1 MHMKTL
7 LILLVLALAT
17 IFALVCVLL
26 TRGRAPS
33 TCQHQ
38 PPEQEDTDD
47 GQSLVFADLTPE
59 EMVQVVRY
67 LQGNLGVQLVDAS
80 RAKPSDNCIASVDL
94 QVPAKAEVLRFLD
107 GGGARPPRE
116 ALAVLYF
123 GNQPDPNV
131 TEYVVGPLPTPA
143 YHRDVTVQKY
153 GGKVPYYRRPTL
165 AVEYKQIA
173 GFLKSQVFPT
183 APSFMRQVMEYDG
196 ASLAALT
203 AAPRGFQ
210 SGDRITWFVLFQ
222 NVSGFFVHP
231 VGLEVL
237 VDHSSLDIS
246 QWAVSRVFYNG
257 QYYRDMVQL
266 ESAYVQGRISVQKVR
281 KAPRDGDFS
290 SMKPRAPSAALFPLQ
305 YEPQGPRYSVRNN
318 HVLFQAWSFAFGMS
332 VNTGLRLFDVRHKGE
347 RVAYE
352 ISVQEALSVY
362 GSNCPGGM
370 STRYMDGSFGIGRYT
385 SPLVRGVDCP
395 YLATYLDVHYLARS
409 QVSRI
414 SKSAL
419 CIFEQNLGSP
429 LRRHYSNL
437 QSLYYGG
444 LVNSALVV
452 RSIATVGNYDYVWD
466 FIFYQNGAIE
476 GKVQATGYASSSFL
490 HGDGLRYG
498 NRVWEHTLGTIH
510 THSINYKV
518 DLDVG
523 AEKPISS
530 LGSESG
536 TGSPAGFL
544 SVSGVGRKQAELAG
558 TCDLL
563 SDSHVSSRLPP
574 HLTSNAFTPTG
585 WSSWRAGG
593 MDWGVPGL
601 CEEDRGRRW
610 HQALQVLRVRLGT
623 EPGAAWAAA
632 LGHLLLGAGCRGIA
646 DDGGA
651 VARGAV
657 VLCLV
662 LLRMEERRPCGVCC
676 LPSFC
681 PVGLREGEHPSAP
694 SLRAS
699 LDCSPLRKR
708 GKKNKPNQTQPL
720 LSASHWE
727 DPAAGNPP
735 CQTVGTLSGSADMNV
750 KTALILLILA
760 LATIFALVCVLLT
773 RGRAPST
780 CQHQPPEQEDT
791 DDGQSLVFA
800 DLTPEEMVQVVRYL
814 QGNLGVQLVDASRA
828 KPSDNCIAS
837 VDLQV
842 PAKAEVLRFLD
853 GGGARPPRE
862 ALAVLYFGN
871 QPDPNITEYV
881 VGPLPTPAYHR
892 DVTVQKYR
900 GKVPYH
906 RRPVTGKEYVDINA
920 LIQRE
925 LRKAPRFLAT
935 CCESDGTD
943 LAILTTAPR
952 GFKSGDRATWFVLF
966 HSVAGTGYY
975 LLPVGLEVLVE
986 HRDLRVSHWQLR
998 QVFYNGRYF
1007 ASMGVLEEAFVASLL
1022 EVVRIPKPQ
1031 AEAVLGSMR
1040 PQRPPGS
1047 PGPLQYEPQG
1057 PRYSIR
1063 GNRVTFQGW
1072 SIAFGMNPNSG
1083 PRLFDIRYRGERIV
1097 YELSLQEAL
1106 ALYGSNCPGG
1116 MLTRYL
1122 DGSFGIGRFAYELVR
1137 GLDCPYTATYVDRH
1151 YLAESETPKTNQN
1164 SLCIFEHDAA
1174 LPLRRH
1180 FSDSQSLYY
1189 GGLRKNTLV
1198 IRAISTLIN
1207 YDYIWDFMF
1216 HSSGAVEVRVHATG
1230 YISSSFLHGRGT
1242 DYGNRVGP
1250 HTLGTMHLHHIHY
1263 KVDLDVDG
1271 QLNSLE
1277 TQDMAYKIMKEPWSM
1292 QNTIEQLY
1300 LRRER
1305 LEREDEAAFL
1315 LNTPMPRYLSFASPN
1330 PNKWGHPR
1338 SYRIQITSFAG
1349 EHLPASSPMERSIS
1363 WGRYQLAVT
1372 RRKEEEPTST
1382 SIYNQN
1388 DPWTPTVAFADFI
1401 DNETITNEDLVAWI
1415 SVGFLHVPHAE
1426 DVPNT
1431 VTVGNGVGF
1440 FLRPYNYFDEDPSA
1454 DSPDSIYFSSEQD
1467 ARACGANPLA
1477 CLPPAAACA
1486 PHLPP
1491 FRYGGFL
1498 NLSLALPP
1506 GGL

>member
-1 MHMKTL
+1 MHMKTVL
-7 LILLVLALAT
+7 LLLVLALAT

-38 PPEQEDTDD
+38 PREQEDTDD

-80 RAKPSDNCIASVDL
+80 RAKPSDNCIASVDV

-153 GGKVPYYRRPTL
+153 GGKVPYHRRPTL
-165 AVEYKQIA
+165 AVEYKQMA

-183 APSFMRQVMEYDG
+183 APSFMHQVMEYDG

-246 QWAVSRVFYNG
+246 RWAVNRVFYNG

-266 ESAYVQGRISVQKVR
+266 ESAYVQGRISVEKVR

-305 YEPQGPRYSVRNN
+305 YEPQGPRYSIRNN
-318 HVLFQAWSFAFGMS
+318 HVLFQAWSFAFGVS
-332 VNTGLRLFDVRHKGE
+332 VNTGLRLFDIRHKGE

-352 ISVQEALSVY
+352 IGIQEALSVY

-395 YLATYLDVHYLARS
+395 YLATYLDVHYLAHS
-409 QVSRI
+409 HVSRI
-414 SKSAL
+414 SKNAL

-498 NRVWEHTLGTIH
+498 NRIWEHTLGTIH

-523 AEKPISS
+523 GRSGSSYNVCHYTVSFATGMARQTGRHSPVCRAEGVSLFFLRLMLALAFLKGVKWTTISGKPFSAVGDVLLPPHVG
-530 LGSESG
+530 LGTVG
-536 TGSPAGFL
+536 PALQKLVAMQEQPPHTMLL
-544 SVSGVGRKQAELAG
+544 SKDPVCWSGVGMAGWGQMCPVSHPAASALPGAAASGTYSRCCSRTPCPVSALREMNPKLPYVLLAG
-558 TCDLL
+558 AAVIIFILSCMLL
-563 SDSHVSSRLPP
+563 S
-574 HLTSNAFTPTG
+574 
-585 WSSWRAGG
+585 
-593 MDWGVPGL
+593 
-601 CEEDRGRRW
+601 RGRRSPSCES
-610 HQALQVLRVRLGT
+610 QPR
-623 EPGAAWAAA
+623 
-632 LGHLLLGAGCRGIA
+632 I
-646 DDGGA
+646 
-651 VARGAV
+651 
-657 VLCLV
+657 
-662 LLRMEERRPCGVCC
+662 MEKMGFR
-676 LPSFC
+676 S
-681 PVGLREGEHPSAP
+681 
-694 SLRAS
+694 
-699 LDCSPLRKR
+699 
-708 GKKNKPNQTQPL
+708 
-720 LSASHWE
+720 
-727 DPAAGNPP
+727 
-735 CQTVGTLSGSADMNV
+735 
-750 KTALILLILA
+750 
-760 LATIFALVCVLLT
+760 
-773 RGRAPST
+773 
-780 CQHQPPEQEDT
+780 
-791 DDGQSLVFA
+791 QSLVFA

-837 VDLQV
+837 VDVQV

-871 QPDPNITEYV
+871 QPDPNVTEYV

-892 DVTVQKYR
+892 DVTVQKYG

-906 RRPVTGKEYVDINA
+906 RRPMLGSEYEQVGAFLETVAFAAAPTFLKEVFEY
-920 LIQRE
+920 
-925 LRKAPRFLAT
+925 
-935 CCESDGTD
+935 DGTNV
-943 LAILTTAPR
+943 AFQTTAPH
-952 GFKSGDRATWFVLF
+952 GFQSGDRKSWFIVF
-966 HSVAGTGYY
+966 QNVSGFFVH
-975 LLPVGLEVLVE
+975 PVGLEVLVD
-986 HRDLRVSHWQLR
+986 HSSLDISRWAVNR
-998 QVFYNGRYF
+998 VFYNGQYYRDMVQLESAYVQGRISVEKVRKAPRDGDF
-1007 ASMGVLEEAFVASLL
+1007 SSM
-1022 EVVRIPKPQ
+1022 KPR
-1031 AEAVLGSMR
+1031 APSAALF
-1040 PQRPPGS
+1040 
-1047 PGPLQYEPQG
+1047 PLQYEPQG

-1063 GNRVTFQGW
+1063 NNHVLFQAW
-1072 SIAFGMNPNSG
+1072 SFAFGMSVNTG
-1083 PRLFDIRYRGERIV
+1083 LRLFDIRHKGERV
-1097 YELSLQEAL
+1097 AYEIGIQEAL
-1106 ALYGSNCPGG
+1106 SVYGSNCPGG
-1116 MLTRYL
+1116 MSTRYM
-1122 DGSFGIGRFAYELVR
+1122 DGSFGIGRYTSPLVR
-1137 GLDCPYTATYVDRH
+1137 GVDCPYSATYVDTH
-1151 YLAESETPKTNQN
+1151 SLFETLSPSKRKA
-1164 SLCIFEHDAA
+1164 SLCIFEQN
-1174 LPLRRH
+1174 LGSPLRRH
-1180 FSDSQSLYY
+1180 YSNLQSLYY
-1189 GGLRKNTLV
+1189 GGLVNSALV
-1198 IRAISTLIN
+1198 VRSIATVGN
-1207 YDYIWDFMF
+1207 HDYVWDFIF
-1216 HSSGAVEVRVHATG
+1216 YQNGAIEGKVQATG
-1230 YISSSFLHGRGT
+1230 YASSSFLHGDGLR
-1242 DYGNRVGP
+1242 YGNRVWE
-1250 HTLGTMHLHHIHY
+1250 HTLGTIRTHSINY
-1263 KVDLDVDG
+1263 KVDLDVG
-1271 QLNSLE
+1271 GVKNSLVAH
-1277 TQDMAYKIMKEPWSM
+1277 DMAFEMVRAPWSPE
-1292 QNTIEQLY
+1292 QQIE
-1300 LRRER
+1300 RPR
-1305 LEREDEAAFL
+1305 LTKKVLDTEDQAAFRL
-1315 LNTPMPRYLSFASPN
+1315 QSKMPRYIYFAANSK
-1330 PNKWGHPR
+1330 NKWGHQR
-1338 SYRIQITSFAG
+1338 GYRIQITSFAG
-1349 EHLPASSPMERSIS
+1349 DHVPEASSMERAIS
-1363 WGRYQLAVT
+1363 WARYQLAVT

-1388 DPWTPTVAFADFI
+1388 DPWTPTVTFANFI
-1401 DNETITNEDLVAWI
+1401 NNETITNEDLVAWI
-1415 SVGFLHVPHAE
+1415 TTGFLHIPHSE
-1426 DVPNT
+1426 DIPNT
-1431 VTVGNGVGF
+1431 VTVGNSVGF
-1440 FLRPYNYFDEDPSA
+1440 LLRPYNYYDLDPS
-1454 DSPDSIYFSSEQD
+1454 IYSHDGVFFTSEQD
-1467 ARACGANPLA
+1467 FTACEINPIA
-1477 CLPPAAACA
+1477 CLPKTASCLPNF
-1486 PHLPP
+1486 PP
-1491 FRYGGFL
+1491 FTYDGFQNMSRL
-1498 NLSLALPP
+1498 
-1506 GGL
+1506 